1 MWSEGEKE
9 GRKQKMGEGKREGW
23 REDRERGDLTEVLY
37 DKGPMNNMLKN
48 ITKPHR
54 RVHGLSQER
63 RTGAPYLIPLS
74 INQVHL

>member
-1 MWSEGEKE
+1 MTKLLISEL
-9 GRKQKMGEGKREGW
+9 KREGW
-23 REDRERGDLTEVLY
+23 REEDRERSDLTEVLY